1 MNNLTRQYLDDSG
14 LTDDDFFD
22 SSEYEA
28 IDNADDLAE
37 NHHCIQ
43 LLYIILTDAIEK
55 KDKSAVKQIRQ
66 DIQRMKESSR
76 KLTNNIF
83 AKEMLTI

>member
-28 IDNADDLAE
+28 IDNADDAAE
-37 NHHCIQ
+37 NNHCLQ

-76 KLTNNIF
+76 KLTNTIF
-83 AKEMLTI
+83 TKEMLAI

>member
-14 LTDDDFFD
+14 LIDDDFFD

-28 IDNADDLAE
+28 IDNADDPAE
-37 NHHCIQ
+37 NNHCLQ

-83 AKEMLTI
+83 TKEMLTI

>member
-28 IDNADDLAE
+28 IDNADDLVE
-37 NHHCIQ
+37 NNHCLQ

-55 KDKSAVKQIRQ
+55 KDKPAVKQIRQ

-83 AKEMLTI
+83 TKEMLTI